1 MVKRDPRVQV
11 IKDTLAAW
19 SDSHA
24 RHIEAQNAM
33 IATSGF
39 IGDMPVLHLDL
50 TWKGGET
57 QQDLRLIIKTGSN

>member
-11 IKDTLAAW
+11 IKDTLTAW
-19 SDSHA
+19 SDWDA
-24 RHIEAQNAM
+24 RHVEAQNAM
-33 IATSGF
+33 VATSGF
-39 IGDMPVLHLDL
+39 TGDKPILHLDL